1 MKKAMKKL
9 RNSIA
14 AKIVAVVLMALSLAA
29 SVCSAFAAGVLLTNT
44 DIYSVDSWEKTGFVS
59 EDVGNTVLKILGCDR
74 SYTAG
79 GTRYGTLEGLPSGS
93 DLFDSEGQTAQRISA
108 EFSAEH
114 CLVSAAFYDEN
125 GVFLARNYE
134 LSDDVQQDAAEL
146 LYTLYVA
153 DIPEDGGLAL
163 NIARGKAE
171 EGRGVSYSRLVS
183 DADAPATF
191 DEWLTDRYGRYVCD
205 EEHDL
210 YLFPGEADDV
220 PPAPAPAPVSDAD
233 ILAAYTEY
241 PSVQRL
247 SLLSEYEEYCA
258 DKNSGMHWVN
268 ECAPEKAHY
277 SVVCCVNPA
286 LSAAADDYSEFFLAR
301 LAFKMRGA
309 MIAIA
314 IIGFILSVL
323 LFAFLMS
330 AAGWREGKD
339 RPTGGF
345 LERIPFGVWL
355 AGCAALAFGTF
366 LIIDEMDIG
375 VNYLG
380 ETILIAFAAFA
391 LALEGIAMLVSFVAR
406 VKAGDFWKHTLCGL
420 AVRGFGTLSKNWSTV
435 WRVAVPTALLLGAN
449 GILALIIGA
458 AQSELAFALM
468 FILDVAAFVFIVRE
482 AIRWGRLTDTAA
494 AIADGDSAARV
505 SVEDMPAGLRKH
517 GETINRLG
525 DGVALAVERQM
536 RSERMRTDLI
546 ANVSHDLK
554 TPLTSIVNYVD
565 LLKNR
570 PVEDETAKEYIEVLD
585 RQAAR
590 LKQLIEDL
598 VEATK
603 ASNGCISAEIGTV
616 GVGEILSQAV
626 TEYESRLAKSGVEAV
641 MSCPDSNLCA
651 AADGSLLWRV
661 FDNLLSNA
669 CKYAQEGTRLYI
681 DARRSRNEAVISFR
695 NTSREPLNITAD
707 ELMERFV
714 RGDKARTTEGSG
726 LGLSIARSLTE
737 LMGGGFRLDI
747 DGDLFKVIITL
758 PVAEKPAE
766 EMPAL
771 PAAEETTESSVE
783 EA

>member
-1 MKKAMKKL
+1 MKKL
-9 RNSIA
+9 RASIA
-14 AKIVAVVLMALSLAA
+14 AKIVAAVLLAFSLAA
-29 SVCSAFAAGVLLTNT
+29 AVGSAFSAVVLLVNTN
-44 DIYSVDSWEKTGFVS
+44 IYSVKSWEESDLV
-59 EDVGNTVLKILGCDR
+59 ENEICRDILDMLGCD
-74 SYTAG
+74 SYS
-79 GTRYGTLEGLPSGS
+79 YSCGTLALPSSS
-93 DLFDSEGQTAQRISA
+93 DLFDRDGDAMKELAASGLSKD
-108 EFSAEH
+108 
-114 CLVSAAFYDEN
+114 CPVSAAFYDES
-125 GVFLARNYE
+125 GAFLARNYE
-134 LSDDVQQDAAEL
+134 LPDDSDAAEL
-146 LYTLYVA
+146 VCTLYTA
-153 DIPEDGGLAL
+153 DLPDGSGLAL
-163 NIARGKAE
+163 SVLP
-171 EGRGVSYSRLVS
+171 GRSAADSGVSFGYTVSAS
-183 DADAPATF
+183 DAGGVPTF
-191 DEWLTDRYGRYVCD
+191 EKWLADRYGGFYYDAENDFYYMGYVETAGYAPTSD
-205 EEHDL
+205 SDTFGEEN
-210 YLFPGEADDV
+210 V
-220 PPAPAPAPVSDAD
+220 PPELDDFAYVDGNSLRVEYAEYIHYLNGHGVWTVGFLPVKDCFTVICRID
-233 ILAAYTEY
+233 
-241 PSVQRL
+241 
-247 SLLSEYEEYCA
+247 SERVSA
-258 DKNSGMHWVN
+258 HPFNS
-268 ECAPEKAHY
+268 ELP
-277 SVVCCVNPA
+277 
-286 LSAAADDYSEFFLAR
+286 LAR
-301 LAFKMRGA
+301 LAFRLRGVFVA
-309 MIAIA
+309 AA
-314 IIGFILSVL
+314 VIGAVLSLV

-355 AGCAALAFGTF
+355 AGCAALAFVTF
-366 LIIDEMDIG
+366 LFIDEMDIG

-391 LALEGIAMLVSFVAR
+391 IALEGIAMLVSFVAR
-406 VKAGDFWKHTLCGL
+406 VKAGDFRKHTLCGL

-458 AQSELAFALM
+458 DRSELAFLLM
-468 FILDVAAFVFIVRE
+468 VILDVAAFVFIVRE

-505 SVEDMPAGLRKH
+505 SVADMSAGMRRH

-603 ASNGCISAEIGTV
+603 ASSGCISAEIGTV

-641 MSCPDSNLCA
+641 MSCPDSSLCA

-747 DGDLFKVIITL
+747 DGDLFKVIVTL

-771 PAAEETTESSVE
+771 PAAEETTESTVEIVE